1 MLIPDAGP
9 CKGSHLR
16 YYYDRAAMSC
26 QKFLYGGCHGNGN
39 NFETLDACSSQCGVK
54 SLFNEPVLHACPLH
68 GCTPYRLK
76 CGRGLG
82 LKKDENGCTLCECA
96 TGVVATAEEN
106 VPCPFHS
113 CTAEMLGCEYGLTVN
128 DNGCEFCTCAPSPAV
143 PAIPCP
149 LHSCS
154 LENMQCE
161 FGLATNENGC
171 ELCECAIPP
180 EVPNGTEA
188 PAAVAC
194 PAHAC
199 SAENMGCTGG
209 LATNENGCEL
219 CECAVAAPVMCP
231 LHSCTAEAM
240 GCLNGLATDERGCDM
255 CECAETVAEPVEKAL
270 ELTPCQQQRENAL
283 SVQGQVQDGPFVPT
297 CLEDGSYSLQQCY
310 WYDCWC
316 VAPQD
321 GKEIEGTRVSA
332 SQRNSMTCGE
342 NSPDKP
348 ISPPKSIHEQPGPAP
363 KRSKEEV
370 ARREV
375 EKALGDILTE

>member
-1 MLIPDAGP
+1 MLMPSSGPCKGAHLRYYYDRASMSCQKFVYGGCKGNQNNFESLDACNTACSVKAVPLIRRASTGQDRGVCMLIPDAGP

-255 CECAETVAEPVEKAL
+255 CECA
-270 ELTPCQQQRENAL
+270 
-283 SVQGQVQDGPFVPT
+283 G
-297 CLEDGSYSLQQCY
+297 
-310 WYDCWC
+310 
-316 VAPQD
+316 
-321 GKEIEGTRVSA
+321 
-332 SQRNSMTCGE
+332 
-342 NSPDKP
+342 
-348 ISPPKSIHEQPGPAP
+348 
-363 KRSKEEV
+363 SKEEV